1 MKPVTVRIDAN
12 VYVLWACILF
22 VMFIVIAVRGLNVD
36 GGEQISVTDRP
47 GIEFSVTESM
57 ISQVAL
63 AEGVAFAGGVALSEG
78 VAFAESVSP
87 AEGPVSNPGAGF
99 IPDQP

>member
-36 GGEQISVTDRP
+36 GGEQISVTE
-47 GIEFSVTESM
+47 IHKTELSEVDHW
-57 ISQVAL
+57 ISPVAL
-63 AEGVAFAGGVALSEG
+63 A
-78 VAFAESVSP
+78 
-87 AEGPVSNPGAGF
+87 
-99 IPDQP
+99 ID